1 MVNCEGVY
9 EEPFQILPDLLK
21 LSLYNPP
28 IPCFLPC
35 FLPFNLGHVKSVSSL
50 VSLPSKKSNQ
60 SYFDFELSFTKTIST
75 TFGLFYSINQKGTFL
90 KAMLRSSLSS
100 QRRQFTRSGRNA
112 LKAATAGAANGS
124 KAAHLNLPRSTSAG
138 ITGSSANNCHS
149 TLCRSYSTRSTV
161 IQLLNNIGS
170 KREVEQ
176 YLKYFTSVSS
186 QQFAVIKVGG
196 AIITQHLPE
205 LASCLAFLYHVGLY
219 PIVLHGTGPQINELL
234 EAEGVEPDYEDG
246 IRITDPKTMSVVRKC
261 FLEQNLK
268 LVTALEKM
276 GVHARPITAG
286 VFNAD
291 YLDEAKYKLVG
302 KINGVNKSPIEASI
316 AAGAL
321 PILTSL
327 AETPSGQIL
336 NVNADVAAGE
346 LARVFEPLKIVYL
359 NEKGGIIN
367 GNTGEKIS
375 AINLDEEYDDLM
387 KESWVKYGTK
397 LKIKEI
403 KDLLMHLPRSSSV
416 AIINV
421 NDLQKELFTDSGAGT
436 LIRRGYR
443 LLTRSSLSEFSEP
456 ELLRKALQRDPE
468 IASGKLSV
476 ASYLRELEN
485 TNFKSYGD
493 EPLEVLAI
501 VRDGT
506 ESTANVPVLDKFL
519 ASKAGWL
526 NNVSDNIF
534 HAIRRDYTSLQWVV
548 REDDP
553 NTSWYFS
560 KSDGSYTKNGRI
572 LFWFGV
578 DNPESV
584 TELINN
590 FDHRYA
596 RIAKNSAE
604 SGVFAGQQ
612 SRAFSTMR
620 IRQSTPT
627 TTEFRSTRKPIQ
639 GFASSQKTFGVRT
652 FATETNPN
660 PPVREGTN
668 TKKSRVALIG
678 ARGYTGQNLI
688 SMINSHPFLELTHVS
703 SRELQGK
710 KLEGYTKA
718 SITYENLQVEDIKR
732 MEERNEV
739 DVWVMAL
746 PNGVCKP
753 FVEAIESASGNR
765 SSKIIDL
772 SADYR
777 FDTTGEWV
785 YGLPEL
791 NSREKIANARK
802 ISNPGCYATAAQIAI
817 KPLVDYI
824 GGVPSIFG
832 ISGYS
837 GAGTKPSPKN
847 DVKNLENNLIPYS
860 LTDHIHEREISTQLG
875 TDVAFSPHVAQWFQG
890 ITHTINIPLKEPL
903 TSRDIRNIY
912 QDRYRGEQLIS
923 VSGEAPLVRDV
934 SGKHGVVVGGFAVNA
949 KQDRVVIVATID
961 NLLKGAATQCLQNI
975 NLVLK
980 YGEYEGIPDD
990 LIIRG

>member
-1 MVNCEGVY
+1 
-9 EEPFQILPDLLK
+9 
-21 LSLYNPP
+21 
-28 IPCFLPC
+28 
-35 FLPFNLGHVKSVSSL
+35 
-50 VSLPSKKSNQ
+50 
-60 SYFDFELSFTKTIST
+60 
-75 TFGLFYSINQKGTFL
+75 
-90 KAMLRSSLSS
+90 MLRSSLSANK
-100 QRRQFTRSGRNA
+100 RNIARTGRTA
-112 LKAATAGAANGS
+112 LKGAA
-124 KAAHLNLPRSTSAG
+124 ARTAQQAQNLYLQRPSAG
-138 ITGSSANNCHS
+138 SASAVHGCTS
-149 TLCRSYSTRSTV
+149 LCRTYSTRSTV

-196 AIITQHLPE
+196 AIITQHLTE

-234 EAEGVEPDYEDG
+234 EAEGVEPSYEDG
-246 IRITDPKTMSVVRKC
+246 IRITDEKTMSVVRKC

-286 VFNAD
+286 VFTAE
-291 YLDEAKYKLVG
+291 YLDQDKYQLVG

-316 AAGAL
+316 LAGAL

-367 GNTGEKIS
+367 GNTGEKVS
-375 AINLDEEYDDLM
+375 MINLDEEYDELM

-403 KDLLMHLPRSSSV
+403 RDLLMHLPRSSSV

-436 LIRRGYR
+436 MIRRGYR
-443 LLTRSSLSEFSEP
+443 LLTRNSLSEFSEP

-468 IASGKLSV
+468 ISSGKTSV
-476 ASYLRELEN
+476 ASYLRSLEN
-485 TNFKSYGD
+485 TTFKSYGD
-493 EPLEVLAI
+493 EPLDVLAI
-501 VRDGT
+501 VTDPT
-506 ESTANVPVLDKFL
+506 ESTGNVPVLDKFL

-534 HAIRRDYTSLQWVV
+534 NAVKRDYTSLQWVV

-553 NTSWYFS
+553 NANWFFS
-560 KSDGSYTKNGRI
+560 KSDGSYNKHGHI
-572 LFWFGV
+572 LFWFGL
-578 DNPESV
+578 DNPQEVSK
-584 TELINN
+584 LIQI
-590 FDHRYA
+590 FDSKYSRVP
-596 RIAKNSAE
+596 KSAE
-604 SGVFAGQQ
+604 QFSNVFADSKQ
-612 SRAFSTMR
+612 SRAFSTVRSAKPLSKYTM
-620 IRQSTPT
+620 STQATKFATQT
-627 TTEFRSTRKPIQ
+627 TKRPIL
-639 GFASSQKTFGVRT
+639 AALPKKVFGVRT
-652 FATETNPN
+652 LASETNPN
-660 PPVREGTN
+660 PPRRDGTN

-688 SMINSHPFLELTHVS
+688 SMIDNHPYLELTHVS

-710 KLEGYTKA
+710 KLEGYSK
-718 SITYENLQVEDIKR
+718 SEIIYENLQVEDIKR

-753 FVEAIESASGNR
+753 FVEAIESADGGQQ
-765 SSKIIDL
+765 SKIIDL

-777 FDTTGEWV
+777 FDKTGEWI

-791 NSREKIANARK
+791 NSRDVISNARK
-802 ISNPGCYATAAQIAI
+802 ISNPGCYATAAQVAL
-817 KPLVDYI
+817 KPLVPYI
-824 GGVPSIFG
+824 GGTPAVFG
-832 ISGYS
+832 VSGFS

-847 DVKNLENNLIPYS
+847 DPAFLANNLVPYS
-860 LTDHIHEREISTQLG
+860 LTDHIHEKEISAQLG
-875 TDVAFSPHVAQWFQG
+875 VDVAFSPHVAQWFQG
-890 ITHTINIPLKEPL
+890 ITHTISIPLKEPM
-903 TSRDIRNIY
+903 TSRDIRNLY
-912 QDRYRGEQLIS
+912 QDRYQGEQLVHI
-923 VSGEAPLVRDV
+923 SGEAPLVKDV
-934 SGKHGVVVGGFAVNA
+934 SGKHGVVVGAFAVNA

-990 LIIRG
+990 LVIRG

>member
-1 MVNCEGVY
+1 M
-9 EEPFQILPDLLK
+9 I
-21 LSLYNPP
+21 
-28 IPCFLPC
+28 
-35 FLPFNLGHVKSVSSL
+35 
-50 VSLPSKKSNQ
+50 
-60 SYFDFELSFTKTIST
+60 
-75 TFGLFYSINQKGTFL
+75 
-90 KAMLRSSLSS
+90 R
-100 QRRQFTRSGRNA
+100 
-112 LKAATAGAANGS
+112 KAAKLAASRRVASSVLMKKNFN
-124 KAAHLNLPRSTSAG
+124 NLSCF
-138 ITGSSANNCHS
+138 SSVFINRY
-149 TLCRSYSTRSTV
+149 TPVVKIREYSTRSTV

-176 YLKYFTSVSS
+176 YLKYFTSVSQ

-196 AIITQHLPE
+196 AIITQQLPE

-234 EAEGVEPDYEDG
+234 ENEGVEPDYSDG
-246 IRITDPKTMSVVRKC
+246 IRITDEKTMAVVRKC

-268 LVTALEKM
+268 LVTALEKL
-276 GVHARPITAG
+276 GVRARPITSG
-286 VFNAD
+286 VFTAD
-291 YLDEAKYKLVG
+291 YLDKEKYKLVG
-302 KINGVNKSPIEASI
+302 NITSVSKIPVEASI

-416 AIINV
+416 AIIDV

-443 LLTRSSLSEFSEP
+443 LMIKSSLEEFAQTD
-456 ELLRKALQRDPE
+456 LLRAALNRDPE
-468 IASGKLSV
+468 IASGKKSA
-476 ASYLRELEN
+476 ASYLRELE
-485 TNFKSYGD
+485 TIPFKAYGD

-501 VRDGT
+501 VKEDGDIPT
-506 ESTANVPVLDKFL
+506 LDKL
-519 ASKAGWL
+519 MGSKNGWL
-526 NNVSDNIF
+526 NNVTDNIF
-534 HAIRRDYTSLQWVV
+534 NAIKKDYPKLQWIV

-560 KSDGSYTKNGRI
+560 KSEGSYAKNGYI
-572 LFWFGV
+572 LFWYGLQ
-578 DNPESV
+578 DPQNLMK
-584 TELINN
+584 LISN
-590 FDHRYA
+590 FSY
-596 RIAKNSAE
+596 KVSSNLT
-604 SGVFAGQQ
+604 
-612 SRAFSTMR
+612 STS
-620 IRQSTPT
+620 IGSHP
-627 TTEFRSTRKPIQ
+627 
-639 GFASSQKTFGVRT
+639 SSQQIRGYSTLISKRCYSTQ
-652 FATETNPN
+652 TNPN
-660 PPVREGTN
+660 PPIREGSN
-668 TKKSRVALIG
+668 SGKSKVALIG
-678 ARGYTGQNLI
+678 ARGFTGQNLI
-688 SMINSHPFLELTHVS
+688 SMIDKHPYLELTHVS
-703 SRELQGK
+703 SRELKGQKLQGYDK
-710 KLEGYTKA
+710 SNIIYD
-718 SITYENLQVEDIKR
+718 NLQVEDIKKL
-732 MEERNEV
+732 ENAGEV

-753 FVEAIESASGNR
+753 FVDAIESSKSSSGN
-765 SSKIIDL
+765 SKIIDL

-777 FDTTGEWV
+777 FDETGEWI

-791 NSREKIANARK
+791 NSRVAISNARK

-817 KPLVDYI
+817 KPLVEFAS
-824 GGVPSIFG
+824 GRPSIFG
-832 ISGYS
+832 VSGYS

-847 DVKNLENNLIPYS
+847 DVEFLSNNLIPYS
-860 LTDHIHEREISTQLG
+860 LTDHIHEREISSQLG
-875 TDVAFSPHVAQWFQG
+875 LEVCFTPHVAQWFQG
-890 ITHTINIPLKEPL
+890 ITHTISIPLNKKL
-903 TSRDIRNIY
+903 TSRDVRNIY
-912 QDRYRGEQLIS
+912 QERYAGEQLIS
-923 VSGEAPLVRDV
+923 VGGEVPFVKDI
-934 SGKHGVVVGGFAVNA
+934 SGKHGVVLGGFAVNA

-975 NLVLK
+975 NLAMK

-990 LIIRG
+990 LVIRG

>member
-1 MVNCEGVY
+1 
-9 EEPFQILPDLLK
+9 
-21 LSLYNPP
+21 
-28 IPCFLPC
+28 
-35 FLPFNLGHVKSVSSL
+35 
-50 VSLPSKKSNQ
+50 
-60 SYFDFELSFTKTIST
+60 
-75 TFGLFYSINQKGTFL
+75 
-90 KAMLRSSLSS
+90 MLRSSLSS
-100 QRRQFTRSGRNA
+100 QRRHISRSGRNA
-112 LKAATAGAANGS
+112 LRAAAASGVSNGAS
-124 KAAHLNLPRSTSAG
+124 PAHINVPRSTSAG
-138 ITGSSANNCHS
+138 ITGAYNQSCQGQ
-149 TLCRSYSTRSTV
+149 LCRSYSTRSTV

-234 EAEGVEPDYEDG
+234 EAEGVEPAYEDG
-246 IRITDPKTMSVVRKC
+246 IRITDEKTMSVVRKC

-286 VFNAD
+286 VFTAQ
-291 YLDEAKYKLVG
+291 YLDQDKYKLVG

-375 AINLDEEYDDLM
+375 AINLDEEYEDLL

-403 KDLLMHLPRSSSV
+403 RDLLMHLPRSSSV

-443 LLTRSSLSEFSEP
+443 LLTRSSLNEFSEP
-456 ELLRKALQRDPE
+456 ELLRKALQRDSE
-468 IASGKLSV
+468 ISAGKLSV

-485 TNFKSYGD
+485 SSFKSYGD

-501 VRDGT
+501 VKDGV
-506 ESTANVPVLDKFL
+506 ESSANVPILDKFL

-534 HAIRRDYTSLQWVV
+534 HAIRRDYNSLQWVV

-553 NTSWYFS
+553 NTNWYFS

-578 DNPESV
+578 DSPEHVSQ
-584 TELINN
+584 LINKFEQKFAHVKSN
-590 FDHRYA
+590 G
-596 RIAKNSAE
+596 NNE

-612 SRAFSTMR
+612 SRSFSSMR
-620 IRQSTPT
+620 SIPRTQQQQQSQRFNTFVQPT
-627 TTEFRSTRKPIQ
+627 TTKQ
-639 GFASSQKTFGVRT
+639 FGVRT

-660 PPVREGTN
+660 PPRFEGTN
-668 TKKSRVALIG
+668 TSKSRVALIG

-688 SMINSHPFLELTHVS
+688 SMINTHPYLELTHVS

-710 KLEGYTKA
+710 KLEGYTK
-718 SITYENLQVEDIKR
+718 SEIIYENLQVEDIKR
-732 MEERNEV
+732 MEERNEI

-753 FVEAIESASGNR
+753 FVDAIESAKGNQT
-765 SSKIIDL
+765 SKIIDL

-777 FDTTGEWV
+777 FDTTGEWT

-791 NSREKIANARK
+791 GSREQIANARK

-817 KPLVDYI
+817 KPLLEYI

-847 DVKNLENNLIPYS
+847 DVNNLNNNLIPYS
-860 LTDHIHEREISTQLG
+860 LTDHIHEREISSQLG
-875 TDVAFSPHVAQWFQG
+875 QEVAFSPHVAQWFQG
-890 ITHTINIPLKEPL
+890 ITHTINIPLNQPL
-903 TSRDIRNIY
+903 TARDIRNIY
-912 QDRYRGEQLIS
+912 QDRYQGEQLVS
-923 VSGEAPLVRDV
+923 VSGEAPLVRDI
-934 SGKHGVVVGGFAVNA
+934 SGHHGVVVGAFAVNA
-949 KQDRVVIVATID
+949 KQNRVVVVATID

-975 NLVLK
+975 NLALK